1 MSGSILL
8 ISGEEDVTCNFS
20 KIAIDR
26 LDKSKS
32 AHYYKHFIYPGAGH
46 SIGIPNVYINQG
58 NKKETAFAS
67 LDSWK
72 RTIAF
77 YYKSIES
84 VNK

>member
-1 MSGSILL
+1 M

-32 AHYYKHFIYPGAGH
+32 AHYYKHLIYPGAGH
-46 SIGIPNVYINQG
+46 SIVIQNVYINQG
-58 NKKETAFAS
+58 NKKVTAFAS
-67 LDSWK
+67 K
-72 RTIAF
+72 RKIAF
-77 YYKSIES
+77 YNKGIES